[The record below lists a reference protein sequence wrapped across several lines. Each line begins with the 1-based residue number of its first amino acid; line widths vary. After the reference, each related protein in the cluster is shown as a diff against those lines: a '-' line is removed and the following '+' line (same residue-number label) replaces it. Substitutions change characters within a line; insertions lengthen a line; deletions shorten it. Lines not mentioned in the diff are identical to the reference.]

1 MMNRLFIFSFG
12 LGGLIILVLGVCLRA
27 EAHERDT
34 TAVTWTLTISR
45 IVFERCGSCHHDGGT
60 AFSLM
65 TYDDARPWAVAI
77 KEEIFSRSMPPWGA
91 VKGFGTF
98 RNDEALSPAQ
108 TNLIVSWIEG
118 GVPEGDEADLPGL
131 PELSGPAPV
140 EHSPGEII
148 VRGDFILE
156 SALVLDGL
164 WPHEVPEEDSVQ
176 ITAQL
181 PDGRVETLLWLY
193 NYRPEYSH
201 PFLFETPLDLPAG
214 TVIRGVPAG
223 SSVALLPLVSTP
235 ASED

>member
-1 MMNRLFIFSFG
+1 MKNRLFIFSFG
-12 LGGLIILVLGVCLRA
+12 FGGLIILVLGVCLRA

-34 TAVTWTLTISR
+34 TAVTWTRTISR

-77 KEEIFSRSMPPWGA
+77 KEEIFSRNMPPWGA

-98 RNDEALSPAQ
+98 RNDAALSPAQ

-118 GVPEGDEADLPGL
+118 GVPEGDEAELPGL
-131 PELSGPAPV
+131 PEWSGPAPV

-235 ASED
+235 ESED